1 MSTILITGGTGLIGQ
16 ALSNQL
22 QQLQYDVIIL
32 TRDATKFKSSAHLQY
47 AHWNVTTGEID
58 AKAVAAA
65 DHIIH
70 LAGAGVAEKRW
81 TKARKKEILDSRVK
95 SGNLLVKALRD
106 IPNKVQTVVAAS
118 AIGWYG
124 PDDHIPNETPF
135 TETAAAAE
143 DFLGNTCK
151 QWEESIAPV
160 TKLGK
165 RLVILRTG
173 IVLSKKGGALKEF
186 LKPIQFGLAAI
197 LGKGNQVVSWIHI
210 EDMVRLYITAITN
223 KDWQGVYNAVAPNA
237 VSNKYLTISLAK
249 QLKGS
254 RYLAIH
260 VPGFVLEILLGEMS
274 TEVLKSATVSA
285 RKLQLAGF
293 KFNYST
299 IEAAISATQ

>member
-1 MSTILITGGTGLIGQ
+1 MPTILITGGTGLIGQ
-16 ALSNQL
+16 ALSEEL
-22 QQLQYDVIIL
+22 RKLQYDVIIF
-32 TRDATKFKSSAHLQY
+32 TRDVTKFKNSAHLQY
-47 AHWNVTTGEID
+47 AHWNITTGELD
-58 AKAVAAA
+58 ATAIAAG

-81 TKARKKEILDSRVK
+81 SAARKKEILDSRVK

-106 IPNKVQTVVAAS
+106 LPNKVQTVVSAS

-135 TETAAAAE
+135 TESAAAAE
-143 DFLGNTCK
+143 DFLGDTCK
-151 QWEESIAPV
+151 KWEDSIAPV
-160 TKLGK
+160 TGLGK

-186 LKPIQFGLAAI
+186 IKPVQFGLAAI

-223 KDWQGVYNAVAPNA
+223 SALLGVYNAVAPNP
-237 VSNKYLTISLAK
+237 VSNKYLTLVLAK
-249 QLKGS
+249 QRKGN
-254 RYLAIH
+254 RFLAIH
-260 VPGFVLEILLGEMS
+260 VPGIVLQIVLGEMS

-293 KFNYST
+293 QFSYPT
-299 IEAAISATQ
+299 IEAAISAT